1 MKDIIIKKRN
11 IIYWL
16 FLFFCFFPFL
26 NLLRLPTDSQP
37 NALILA
43 SIIILLNYKLI
54 IEHFPGKLLIFLF
67 LVIIS
72 ILPIFYSNLGFDT
85 IISLISYL
93 SLIIV
98 PLAVLI
104 SLIKLGGLS
113 FQFFLNVIL
122 IWFLV
127 AVVQRFFYPDF
138 LSFLLTRNVGNGF
151 MGRGVNSLAPEPTY
165 YGSIIVLLFI
175 TYYINFPNY
184 PNKLLVISTLLIQLF
199 ILSISSTIFV
209 VLFFAF
215 FAYTIIKIFKFQI
228 GFKPIIFFLLILL
241 IIFIVYKVF
250 YETISETRIIKII
263 NIVISNP
270 DIILL
275 DESINERVNH
285 AFFPLVSIFENFGLP
300 MGYGNFQEY
309 IIQKTSDPKY
319 QLFFEKINF
328 EHYKKIM
335 SGYGAVFFELGI
347 FGIIIP
353 IYLYKIFKKKL
364 NNNIILFMFITLNLL
379 LFTSISLN
387 NSLILFVFGNMLYLN
402 YLYANNKIYPSF

>member
-1 MKDIIIKKRN
+1 LKDIIIKKRN

-43 SIIILLNYKLI
+43 SIIILMNHKLI

-67 LVIIS
+67 LALIS
-72 ILPIFYSNLGFDT
+72 IFPIIYSKLGFDT

-113 FQFFLNVIL
+113 YQFFLIVVL
-122 IWFLV
+122 TWFLV
-127 AVVQRFFYPDF
+127 AVVQRFLYPDF

-165 YGSIIVLLFI
+165 YGSIIVLLAI
-175 TYYINFPNY
+175 TYYINFPNH
-184 PNKLLVISTLLIQLF
+184 PNKLLVISSLLIQLF
-199 ILSISSTIFV
+199 ILSISSTIFA
-209 VLFFAF
+209 VLFFSF
-215 FAYTIIKIFKFQI
+215 FVYTMIKFFKFQI
-228 GFKPIIFFLLILL
+228 GFKPLITFLLILL
-241 IIFIVYKVF
+241 IFFIVYQVF
-250 YETISETRIIKII
+250 YETISETRIYKII

-285 AFFPLVSIFENFGLP
+285 AFFPLVSIFENYGLP
-300 MGYGNFQEY
+300 MGYGNFQDY

-328 EHYKKIM
+328 VHYKKIM

-353 IYLYKIFKKKL
+353 IYLYKIFKKNL
-364 NNNIILFMFITLNLL
+364 NKSIFLFIFIALNFL

-387 NSLILFVFGNMLYLN
+387 NPLILFVFGNILYLN
-402 YLYANNKIYPSF
+402 YLDVNNNL